1 MSPTRVYITGATG
14 FIGSHVVKA
23 ALETGYHVRLSIRK
37 QSQIQSLKDL
47 FPSHHANLEFEE
59 IPDITKSDA
68 FRNSFNDVDYIFHL
82 ASPMPGKG
90 DDFKT
95 DYVDPAV
102 KGTNAILD
110 AARQS
115 SSVRRVV
122 ITSSLL
128 ALVPLGQLNATDL
141 RITGACMCTFQPQD
155 PLESF
160 AASHEPNTTNV

>member
-1 MSPTRVYITGATG
+1 MSPTKVYVTGATG

-23 ALETGYHVRLSIRK
+23 ALETGYHVRLSVRK
-37 QSQIQSLKDL
+37 QSQIQGLRDL
-47 FPSHHANLEFEE
+47 FPSGHAKLEFEE
-59 IPDITKSDA
+59 IPDITKPDA
-68 FRNSFNDVDYIFHL
+68 FQNSFDGVEYIFHL

-90 DDFKT
+90 DDFQA

-102 KGTNAILD
+102 KGTNAILN

-115 SSVRRVV
+115 PSVKRVV

-141 RITGACMCTFQPQD
+141 RVTGTCIRTSNSGST
-155 PLESF
+155 ESC
-160 AASHEPNTTNV
+160 